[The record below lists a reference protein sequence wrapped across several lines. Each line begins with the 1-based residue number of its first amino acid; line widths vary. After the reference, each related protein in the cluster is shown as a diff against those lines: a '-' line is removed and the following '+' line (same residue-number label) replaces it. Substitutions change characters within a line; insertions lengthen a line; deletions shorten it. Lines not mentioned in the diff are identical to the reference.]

1 MSNPGADWGYAG
13 LGREPGRVAS
23 LIFVACAVGAIAGA
37 GAVFSLVAQPGSET
51 SIGAAHPLGSVVA
64 RAAAH
69 SPVKES
75 TVAPSQA
82 RSVWT
87 PSVSQEQLPSRV
99 AVIDE
104 GTVTPTT
111 DGSGSAIVEPT
122 AVPPERSAPTQHDP
136 AASAPAPAGPSQ
148 SHAETLPAEKKANRK
163 PAYLSR
169 YAWRGGSR
177 DGGRWGGFFEDRGWR
192 SRQYW

>member
-1 MSNPGADWGYAG
+1 MRNPGVEWGHPG

-51 SIGAAHPLGSVVA
+51 SVGAARPIGSVVA

-75 TVAPSQA
+75 TLASSQA
-82 RSVWT
+82 RLGT
-87 PSVSQEQLPSRV
+87 PTALQEQPPSRV
-99 AVIDE
+99 AVIE
-104 GTVTPTT
+104 GSPS
-111 DGSGSAIVEPT
+111 SGGV
-122 AVPPERSAPTQHDP
+122 D
-136 AASAPAPAGPSQ
+136 SAPAENAVAAPEHPTPPHEPMAKVGPPPAGAASSPSTE
-148 SHAETLPAEKKANRK
+148 APPAEKKASKK
-163 PAYLSR
+163 PAHFSR
-169 YAWRGGSR
+169 YAWRG
-177 DGGRWGGFFEDRGWR
+177 RWGGFYEDRGWR

>member
-1 MSNPGADWGYAG
+1 MRNPGAEWGYSG
-13 LGREPGRVAS
+13 LGREPGRAAS

-37 GAVFSLVAQPGSET
+37 GAVFSLVVQPESET
-51 SIGAAHPLGSVVA
+51 SIGAAHPLGSAVA

-69 SPVKES
+69 SSVKEAAPPSRPRLAS
-75 TVAPSQA
+75 TL
-82 RSVWT
+82 
-87 PSVSQEQLPSRV
+87 SVSQEQLPSHV

-111 DGSGSAIVEPT
+111 DGAGSATVEPT
-122 AVPPERSAPTQHDP
+122 AVPPERSATTQHDP
-136 AASAPAPAGPSQ
+136 AAKAPGPAGPSQ
-148 SHAETLPAEKKANRK
+148 SHTETLPAEKKANRK

>member
-1 MSNPGADWGYAG
+1 MRNAGAEWGYTG
-13 LGREPGRVAS
+13 FGREPGRAAS

-51 SIGAAHPLGSVVA
+51 SIGSAHPLGSVVV

-69 SPVKES
+69 SPVKEAAPPSRPRLAS
-75 TVAPSQA
+75 TVSG
-82 RSVWT
+82 
-87 PSVSQEQLPSRV
+87 SQEQLPSHV

-111 DGSGSAIVEPT
+111 DGSGSATVEPT

-136 AASAPAPAGPSQ
+136 AAKVPAPAAPIQPSTE
-148 SHAETLPAEKKANRK
+148 APPAEKKASRK
-163 PAYLSR
+163 PAYVSR
-169 YAWRGGSR
+169 YAWRGGYR
-177 DGGRWGGFFEDRGWR
+177 DSGRWGGFFEDRGWR

>member
-1 MSNPGADWGYAG
+1 MRNPGAEWGYSG
-13 LGREPGRVAS
+13 LGREPGRAAS

-37 GAVFSLVAQPGSET
+37 GAVFSLVVQPESET
-51 SIGAAHPLGSVVA
+51 SIGAAHPLGSAVA

-69 SPVKES
+69 SSVKEAAPPSRPRLAS
-75 TVAPSQA
+75 TL
-82 RSVWT
+82 
-87 PSVSQEQLPSRV
+87 SVSQEQLPSHV

-111 DGSGSAIVEPT
+111 DGAGSATVEPT
-122 AVPPERSAPTQHDP
+122 AVPPERSATTQHDP
-136 AASAPAPAGPSQ
+136 AAKAPGPAGPSQ
-148 SHAETLPAEKKANRK
+148 SHTETLPAEKKANRK

-169 YAWRGGSR
+169 YAWRGNYR
-177 DGGRWGGFFEDRGWR
+177 DSGRWGGFFEDRGGR

>member
-1 MSNPGADWGYAG
+1 MRNPGAEWGYSG
-13 LGREPGRVAS
+13 LGREPGRAAS

-37 GAVFSLVAQPGSET
+37 GAVFSLVVQPESET
-51 SIGAAHPLGSVVA
+51 SIGAAHPLGSAVA

-69 SPVKES
+69 SSVKEAAPPSRPRLAS
-75 TVAPSQA
+75 TL
-82 RSVWT
+82 
-87 PSVSQEQLPSRV
+87 SVSQDQLPSHV

-111 DGSGSAIVEPT
+111 DGSGSATVEPT
-122 AVPPERSAPTQHDP
+122 AVPPERSATTQHDP
-136 AASAPAPAGPSQ
+136 AAKAPAPAGPSQ
-148 SHAETLPAEKKANRK
+148 SHTETLPAEKKANRK